1 MHNAHAV
8 RDLLMKA
15 RGLDATGARKLYR
28 RALNEALPLDE
39 VGPEYLKRLNRA
51 SGGKTLSGVID
62 LMPSP
67 AILGALLDLA
77 NEKIDVIT
85 NPAQL
90 VVYRITTA
98 IENPAS
104 EAFPNARSKS
114 GSGYGHSKYFPIAN
128 AEHVIEAI
136 NKEEPVNINA
146 LTDLVIL
153 VADRKAPA
161 KLDRIAI
168 DLAVTDVAIHFR
180 LTSPEEKGLRSSASM
195 MDPEDLTSDLIER
208 VTSELASNPAGI
220 DYIDALNAITGATP
234 MPTTKPAISID
245 PNFADAISSLLSKAT
260 NGAIND
266 VACTI
271 DELIALRSEKAD
283 LSSTIA
289 QLNSK
294 LAAAPKAIAM
304 TGAVRVNADDL
315 TYEVVM
321 REAAD
326 IFPNP
331 KTGKKLSQLKFEI
344 PTLVWRDSDGTV
356 VDHPD
361 MEPLDPDYVFRAA
374 HVLKLSVAW
383 LKRKYV
389 WAHGHSGSGKT
400 TLHSQFFARIGLPV
414 YRLNLDSSLE
424 RSDLVGQKELRS
436 ESGATITHWVDGIL
450 PRVMQNPGVLMLD
463 EMDYGRADILA
474 AIQRALEGKGLLLT
488 EDGGRLVKPHEL
500 FVFAATANSRG
511 QGDEWGVYPG
521 IRPMNAALLDR
532 FGAMVQVNY
541 LSEDEE
547 LLLLKKT
554 HPALEETFLTQLST
568 FAKLAR
574 EAFVNGE
581 ISTTLSP
588 RGTLAICD
596 FYGFF
601 LGPMGSDQKA
611 REMALEMVVI
621 DKTTEDNK
629 QRILELAARAFG

>member
-28 RALNEALPLDE
+28 RALNEALPTGKLE
-39 VGPEYLKRLNRA
+39 ARYLENLQRVTD
-51 SGGKTLSGVID
+51 KTLSGVID

-67 AILGALLDLA
+67 AILGALYDLA
-77 NEKIDVIT
+77 VEKTDVI
-85 NPAQL
+85 PEPEHL
-90 VVYRITTA
+90 VLYRIITA
-98 IENPAS
+98 IENPSIYAK
-104 EAFPNARSKS
+104 PNPRSKN
-114 GSGYGHSKYFPIAN
+114 GYGYGHHKAFPDVTL
-128 AEHVIEAI
+128 EDVL
-136 NKEEPVNINA
+136 KVLPEEPVNINA

-153 VADRKAPA
+153 VADRTAPS
-161 KLDRIAI
+161 KLDRSTI
-168 DLAVTDVAIHFR
+168 DDAVTDVAEHFR
-180 LTSPEEKGLRSSASM
+180 LTFPEEKGLRSSASLI
-195 MDPEDLTSDLIER
+195 DPEDLTNELVER

-220 DYIDALNAITGATP
+220 DYINALNAITGATP
-234 MPTTKPAISID
+234 MPKPTVAAISID
-245 PNFADAISSLLSKAT
+245 PNFADAISALLGKAT
-260 NGAIND
+260 DGAIND
-266 VACTI
+266 VTHTLN
-271 DELIALRSEKAD
+271 ELVTLRSEKAD

-289 QLNSK
+289 KLNSK

-326 IFPNP
+326 LFPNP

-361 MEPLDPDYVFRAA
+361 MEPLDPDYIFRAA

-436 ESGATITHWVDGIL
+436 KDGATVTHWVDGIL

-488 EDGGRLVKPHEL
+488 EDGGRLVQPHEL

-532 FGAMVQVNY
+532 FGAMVQVSY

-629 QRILELAARAFG
+629 QRILELAARAFS